1 MYESFFGLSKKPFS
15 LMSDAEFLYM
25 GNTHSAA
32 FAMLEYGVLNQ
43 AGFTV
48 ITGEVGSGKTT
59 LIQHLLKQLPGKITV
74 GLITNTRKNMG
85 ELLPWVLHAFK
96 LDYRATPGCAL

>member
-1 MYESFFGLSKKPFS
+1 MYEAYFGLTKKPFS
-15 LMSDAEFLYM
+15 LISDAEFLYM

-59 LIQHLLKQLPGKITV
+59 LIQHLLKLRQIRRIFTETLQSR
-74 GLITNTRKNMG
+74 LR
-85 ELLPWVLHAFK
+85 LLDCRLQF
-96 LDYRATPGCAL
+96 ALNSLS